1 MRPKKL
7 SALIYASLL
16 LIILFGCASTKQ
28 ESKGATPAI
37 QAAAPV
43 PTPYYGPKKRIAII
57 KFENK
62 VKNPS
67 GDQSWEIG
75 DGLAEMLTTELFN
88 SGRFILVER
97 AAFADVV
104 KEQELGQI
112 GLVQQATA
120 AKTGQ
125 ALGAQILVMGAVT
138 EFKYDAEG
146 GSGGISFS
154 GLNLG
159 LSGKNAHVA
168 IDLRMIDANT
178 GQVIEAHRAVGKAS
192 STGLALSTQIKG
204 VTFGGDSFKK
214 TPIGQA
220 ARQAIDDA
228 IRFILQKSEP
238 IPWSGAVVKVEGDKV
253 FINAGAN
260 SNVKAGDILTVF
272 SKGENLVDPSTG
284 LVLGATIKPV
294 GEARIELV
302 EDQFSVAHVT
312 VGTGMK
318 RGDVVKYK

>member
-1 MRPKKL
+1 MRLKRPSGFIYL
-7 SALIYASLL
+7 SLFLTILI
-16 LIILFGCASTKQ
+16 GCATTEK
-28 ESKGATPAI
+28 SKEAT
-37 QAAAPV
+37 QTVQKDAPV
-43 PTPYYGPKKRIAII
+43 FPPYYGPKKRIAVI

-62 VKNPS
+62 VKSPS
-67 GDQSWEIG
+67 GGESWEIG
-75 DGLAEMLTTELFN
+75 EGLAEMLTTELFN
-88 SGRFILVER
+88 TGRFILIER

-104 KEQELGQI
+104 KEQELGQT
-112 GLVQQATA
+112 GLIQESTA
-120 AKTGQ
+120 ARAGQ
-125 ALGAQILVMGAVT
+125 ALGAQILVIGAVT

-146 GSGGISFS
+146 GSGGFAFS
-154 GLNLG
+154 GINLG

-192 STGLALSTQIKG
+192 STGLALSTQIARG
-204 VTFGGDSFKK
+204 VTFGGDAFKK

-253 FINAGAN
+253 FINAGAK

-312 VGTGMK
+312 IGTGMK